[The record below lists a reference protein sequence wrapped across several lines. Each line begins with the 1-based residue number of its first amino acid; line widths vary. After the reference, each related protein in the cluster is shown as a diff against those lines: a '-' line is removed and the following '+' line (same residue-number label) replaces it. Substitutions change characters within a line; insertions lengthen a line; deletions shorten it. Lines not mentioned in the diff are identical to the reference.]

1 MCIKILHCV
10 VDEKFIDG
18 AIELFDSIEG
28 YKNEYVIIDS
38 QNKNLEYIKSE
49 IVKQEDE
56 AWYIENCIVNNNF
69 NIVILHNLISLNS
82 ELIYRTNS
90 MIKVIWLSWGFDLYE
105 LPMPITPLINL
116 TNQIKGNYIRIFENY
131 VVKRIKRTIS
141 EIIIHQF
148 KNVVRWRNVLK
159 RIDYYSGVFLEEFDL
174 LIRDRRF
181 NAKKIQYNY
190 VSRKSPLKIENI
202 EKYNIDGRRNIIIGH
217 QANPLLNHE
226 NTFKRIKRL
235 NISSDIDIICP
246 MSYGPET
253 EIKRILELGS
263 NMFGKNFIPLLDFMP
278 YDQYLKVYDSV
289 NVAIFNIERQ
299 CAVGNI
305 ILAIWDGV
313 KVFLPKSSLNYRHFI
328 NLGIRVYSIE
338 DELNL
343 NNIKENAS
351 REEVKENRKLLLE
364 NYSFDSVR
372 TKLTNSLKLI
382 EKNICKRPSPK

>member
-202 EKYNIDGRRNIIIGH
+202 EK
-217 QANPLLNHE
+217 
-226 NTFKRIKRL
+226 
-235 NISSDIDIICP
+235 
-246 MSYGPET
+246 
-253 EIKRILELGS
+253 
-263 NMFGKNFIPLLDFMP
+263 
-278 YDQYLKVYDSV
+278 
-289 NVAIFNIERQ
+289 
-299 CAVGNI
+299 
-305 ILAIWDGV
+305 
-313 KVFLPKSSLNYRHFI
+313 
-328 NLGIRVYSIE
+328 
-338 DELNL
+338 
-343 NNIKENAS
+343 
-351 REEVKENRKLLLE
+351 
-364 NYSFDSVR
+364 
-372 TKLTNSLKLI
+372 
-382 EKNICKRPSPK
+382 